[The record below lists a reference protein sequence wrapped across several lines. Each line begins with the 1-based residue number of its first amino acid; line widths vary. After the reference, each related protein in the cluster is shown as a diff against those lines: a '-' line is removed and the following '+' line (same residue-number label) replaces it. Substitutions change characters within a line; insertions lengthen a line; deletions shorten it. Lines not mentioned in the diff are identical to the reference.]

1 MSTDERKKLEAAR
14 DAAERRYKRA
24 QFIAAESV
32 TARREACASYNNAC
46 MVCDECAR
54 ANVPKHCLLATMHA
68 NGGSFVSQL
77 ALAAGKADPT
87 NYGKL
92 QVAFPEIWNRYAQ
105 MFVDAQPNEE
115 AV

>member
-1 MSTDERKKLEAAR
+1 MSEIYRMER
-14 DAAERRYKRA
+14 DG
-24 QFIAAESV
+24 
-32 TARREACASYNNAC
+32 TAPPMPEDGKCDYYTNPVVDDCRG

-54 ANVPKHCLLATMHA
+54 ANVSKHCLLATMHA

>member
-1 MSTDERKKLEAAR
+1 
-14 DAAERRYKRA
+14 
-24 QFIAAESV
+24 
-32 TARREACASYNNAC
+32 
-46 MVCDECAR
+46 
-54 ANVPKHCLLATMHA
+54 MHA